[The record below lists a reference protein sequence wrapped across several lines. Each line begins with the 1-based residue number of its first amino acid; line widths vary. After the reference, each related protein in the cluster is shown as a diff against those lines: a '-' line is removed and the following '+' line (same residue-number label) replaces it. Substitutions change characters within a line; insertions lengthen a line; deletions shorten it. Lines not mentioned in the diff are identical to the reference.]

1 MTYEVGTATDHN
13 DLLVKLRT
21 FVEVT
26 LPVAE
31 RWVVQRTVENTYDS
45 ISSITRLGTLAT
57 VTHAGNH
64 LLMTGDR
71 VTISGA
77 TDSLYN
83 GTFSITVTTATTYT
97 YTMTGIPA
105 ASPASGTL
113 VEVRNSTEVI
123 WKAPGLSASE
133 ELYMGVKTYQLVS
146 SDFYNWAVSGFT
158 GYVSTNNFDTQPG
171 TSGMIGTPMWNQSIP
186 YWFVG
191 NGQGVV
197 VVAKIQN
204 TYNSV
209 VMGKMLPYATP
220 GQWPYPMIVG
230 GALTV
235 AQKDFRYDNTAYINW
250 FKGNRENFK
259 MRHVDGT
266 WHTPQLLVQ
275 EETISIRNTITS
287 SATADGYYGLHALV
301 ASEVSP
307 PNVFGDI
314 DNLYMISGFNNAT
327 ENTVVI
333 GGITYVVFR
342 DATRTGFKDYVA
354 LKLA

>member
-1 MTYEVGTATDHN
+1 MYEIGTATDHN

-21 FVEVT
+21 FLEVT
-26 LPVAE
+26 LTAAE
-31 RWVVQRTVENTYDS
+31 RWVVQRTIGQTYDT
-45 ISSITRLGTLAT
+45 IVSITSVAVTAT
-57 VTHAGNH
+57 VTHTSAH

-71 VTISGA
+71 VTISGC
-77 TDSLYN
+77 TEGEYN
-83 GTFSITVTTATTYT
+83 GTFSITVTSPTVYTYVMLADPAGTTATGT
-97 YTMTGIPA
+97 PA
-105 ASPASGTL
+105 
-113 VEVRNSTEVI
+113 EVRNSTEVI

-146 SDFYNWAVSGFT
+146 ADFYNWAVSGFT
-158 GYVSTNNFDTQPG
+158 GYVSSNNFETQPG
-171 TSGMIGTPMWNQSIP
+171 TSGMVGTPLWNQAIP

-197 VVAKIQN
+197 VIAKIQN
-204 TYNSV
+204 VYNSV

-220 GQWPYPMIVG
+220 AQWPYPMIIG

-235 AQKDFRYDNTAYINW
+235 AQKDFRYDNTAYVNW

-266 WHTPQLLVQ
+266 WHTPQVLVQ

-287 SATADGYYGLHALV
+287 SATADGYYGLHSLV
-301 ASEVSP
+301 LSELSP
-307 PNVFGDI
+307 PNVFGDV
-314 DNLYMISGFNNAT
+314 DNLYMISGFNNAV
-327 ENTVVI
+327 ENTVVV
-333 GGITYVVFR
+333 GGVTYVVFR

>member
-1 MTYEVGTATDHN
+1 MTFEVGTATDHN

-21 FVEVT
+21 FVEST
-26 LPVAE
+26 LPIGE
-31 RWVVQRTVENTYDS
+31 RWVVQRTIGQAYDS
-45 ISSITRLGTLAT
+45 IVSITRAGAVAT
-57 VTHAGNH
+57 VIHTAAH
-64 LLMTGDR
+64 LLMTGDSI
-71 VTISGA
+71 TISGA
-77 TDSLYN
+77 DQSEYN
-83 GTFSITVTTATTYT
+83 GTFSITVTSATGYT
-97 YTMTGIPA
+97 YTMPA
-105 ASPASGTL
+105 AGASPATGTI
-113 VEVRNSTEVI
+113 VETRNSTEVI

-171 TSGMIGTPMWNQSIP
+171 TSGMIGTPLWNQAIP

-191 NGQGVV
+191 DGQGVV

-204 TYNSV
+204 VYNSV

-266 WHTPQLLVQ
+266 WHTPQVLVQ
-275 EETISIRNTITS
+275 EETITIRNTITS

-301 ASEVSP
+301 LSELSP
-307 PNVFGDI
+307 PNVFGDVA
-314 DNLYMISGFNNAT
+314 NLYMISGFNNAV
-327 ENTVVI
+327 ENTIVV
-333 GGITYVVFR
+333 GGITYVVLR

>member
-1 MTYEVGTATDHN
+1 MTYEVGTASDHN

-21 FVEVT
+21 FVEST
-26 LPVAE
+26 LPIGE
-31 RWVVQRTVENTYDS
+31 RWVVQRTIGQTYDS
-45 ISSITRLGTLAT
+45 IVSITRVSSTAT
-57 VTHAGNH
+57 VTHTAAH

-77 TDSLYN
+77 TQAEYN
-83 GTFSITVTTATTYT
+83 GTFSITVTSATSYT
-97 YTMTGIPA
+97 YAVTGTPA
-105 ASPASGTL
+105 TPATGTL
-113 VEVRNSTEVI
+113 VETRNSTEVI

-171 TSGMIGTPMWNQSIP
+171 TSGMIGTPMWNQAIP

-191 NGQGVV
+191 DGQGVV

-204 TYNSV
+204 VYNSV

-266 WHTPQLLVQ
+266 WHTPQVLVQ

-301 ASEVSP
+301 LSELSP
-307 PNVFGDI
+307 PNVFGDVA
-314 DNLYMISGFNNAT
+314 NLYMISGFNNSV
-327 ENTVVI
+327 ENTIVVD
-333 GGITYVVFR
+333 GITYIVLR